1 MQTRLQSLMEASSNT
16 LIGFAISVG
25 VGQLVYPL
33 FGYDVTIRHNIG
45 LTAIFVAVSLAR
57 SYVFRRFFNWLHRR
71 K

>member
-1 MQTRLQSLMEASSNT
+1 MQTRLQSLVEASSNT

-33 FGYDVTIRHNIG
+33 FGYEVTIQDNIG

-57 SYVFRRFFNWLHRR
+57 SYVFRRFFNWIHRR
-71 K
+71 